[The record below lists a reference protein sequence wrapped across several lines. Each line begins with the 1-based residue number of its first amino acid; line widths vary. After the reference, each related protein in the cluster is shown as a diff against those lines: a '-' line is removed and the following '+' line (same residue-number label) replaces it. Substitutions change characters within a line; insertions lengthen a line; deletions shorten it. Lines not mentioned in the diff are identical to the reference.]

1 MSPAHRAG
9 DGHDAGPPA
18 PTTAPPASHADY
30 AVPQPMP
37 ARGDASAPTT
47 KSSESQVRIV
57 DTLENTAVISCL
69 NHVRDPSTV
78 TVKGEGVQLR
88 LRSAATA
95 RCSTSTSLYT
105 SIPFRLAGSPPASS
119 PNQPDHV
126 RSITRIR
133 GAGEPEQ
140 EGALLRREGAP
151 CRQLPLPP
159 EPSTLGPA
167 VEAPLSEPTSPSP
180 RTLGFHGYMGLGE
193 AGGGSAP
200 QPLFEHVEGFGRAL
214 GARSE
219 QTPLTDPA
227 LLTEQALPDQSI
239 LGGLVAAQAVTLADL
254 SASGVALFFV
264 ATLVQPLVF
273 AHVNGFEVLG
283 AELPIAVARS
293 TPMRLL

>member
-1 MSPAHRAG
+1 
-9 DGHDAGPPA
+9 
-18 PTTAPPASHADY
+18 
-30 AVPQPMP
+30 
-37 ARGDASAPTT
+37 
-47 KSSESQVRIV
+47 
-57 DTLENTAVISCL
+57 
-69 NHVRDPSTV
+69 
-78 TVKGEGVQLR
+78 
-88 LRSAATA
+88 
-95 RCSTSTSLYT
+95 
-105 SIPFRLAGSPPASS
+105 
-119 PNQPDHV
+119 
-126 RSITRIR
+126 
-133 GAGEPEQ
+133 
-140 EGALLRREGAP
+140 
-151 CRQLPLPP
+151 
-159 EPSTLGPA
+159 
-167 VEAPLSEPTSPSP
+167 
-180 RTLGFHGYMGLGE
+180 MGLGE

-293 TPMRLL
+293 TPMRLLEYVPSAVSSTFHACCAFRFGSGRGVEHRNGVYDCVD